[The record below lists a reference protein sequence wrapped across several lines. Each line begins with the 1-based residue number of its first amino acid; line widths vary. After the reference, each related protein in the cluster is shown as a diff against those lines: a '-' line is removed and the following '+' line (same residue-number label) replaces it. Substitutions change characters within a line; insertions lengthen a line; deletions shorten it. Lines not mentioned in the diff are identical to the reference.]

1 MLEGEKPSEIKRSIK
16 DFLPLIVIFALIA
29 IFVLTRQF
37 FVFQGNIM
45 EAMNDIMAGFF
56 LLFGIFK
63 LLNWKGFADAYTTY
77 DIIAKRSR
85 TYAYLY
91 PLFELALGVSYL
103 TRFLPL
109 PTNIITVVLMVIGS
123 IGVARELAKG
133 NQIMCACL
141 GVVFKIPMTWVTF
154 IEDVVMAIMAT
165 AMILFFLT

>member
-1 MLEGEKPSEIKRSIK
+1 MSYMIYVMGA
-16 DFLPLIVIFALIA
+16 FLIA
-29 IFVLTRQF
+29 VSLLK
-37 FVFQGNIM
+37 
-45 EAMNDIMAGFF
+45 MAD
-56 LLFGIFK
+56 
-63 LLNWKGFADAYTTY
+63 WKGFVTSFSHY

-85 TYAYLY
+85 IYAYVY
-91 PLFELALGVSYL
+91 PLLELGLGAFYL
-103 TRFLPL
+103 LRLFPL